1 MVDRVSA
8 ERRSFIMSRVHQ
20 KDTKPEVI
28 VRKLI
33 YGLGYRYRL
42 HCKDLPGKPDIVF
55 KSRHK
60 VIFIHGCFWH
70 NHKGCLKGRLPKSRI
85 EYWQAKIANN
95 VKRDE
100 KVNRELGNLHWKYMT
115 IWQCE
120 IKDRENLIKRIVD
133 FLKD

>member
-20 KDTKPEVI
+20 KDTKPEII
-28 VRKLI
+28 VRRLI

-55 KSRHK
+55 KSRRK
-60 VIFIHGCFWH
+60 VIFVHGCFWH
-70 NHKGCLKGRLPKSRI
+70 NHEGCSKARLPKSRI
-85 EYWQAKIANN
+85 EFWREKIENN
-95 VKRDE
+95 AKRDE
-100 KVNRELGNLHWKYMT
+100 KVRRALNDMGWSYVT

-120 IKDRENLIKRIVD
+120 IKDFEKLKKGIID
-133 FLKD
+133 FLEN